1 LILQGLVPGPVAGLA
16 TGFGGLMVLPVGR
29 IRRNILDFIL
39 GAVSGIMLRVSF
51 VSLTAAA
58 LRPP

>member
-1 LILQGLVPGPVAGLA
+1 MLQGLVPGPVARLA
-16 TGFGGLMVLPVGR
+16 TGFGGLMALPVGT

-39 GAVSGIMLRVSF
+39 GAVSGIMLTVSF

-58 LRPP
+58 LQPP

>member
-1 LILQGLVPGPVAGLA
+1 
-16 TGFGGLMVLPVGR
+16 MVLPVGR